1 VGIKSE
7 YRSDNISSIFANLL
21 KSELLPPNE
30 GFQYSNTPLF
40 QPVPPKSRLCVTKAD
55 TPWQFIYGKAN
66 LLYPDSDDQALN
78 IGIDY
83 AGI

>member
-1 VGIKSE
+1 VGIKNE

-40 QPVPPKSRLCVTKAD
+40 QYSVA
-55 TPWQFIYGKAN
+55 FIYGKAN
-66 LLYPDSDDQALN
+66 LLYPDSDDQAFN